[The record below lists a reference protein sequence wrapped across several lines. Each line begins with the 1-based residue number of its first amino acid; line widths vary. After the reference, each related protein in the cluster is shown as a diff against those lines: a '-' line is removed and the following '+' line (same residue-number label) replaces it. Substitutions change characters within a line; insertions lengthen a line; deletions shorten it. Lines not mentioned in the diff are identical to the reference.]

1 MQLCIDSESSK
12 VRAGWSLGHMQAN
25 LCLEIMQASAE
36 VSVYMDSA
44 VWQIQPPPTNC
55 VTLENYLKR

>member
-1 MQLCIDSESSK
+1 
-12 VRAGWSLGHMQAN
+12 MQAN

-44 VWQIQPPPTNC
+44 VWQIQPLPTNC